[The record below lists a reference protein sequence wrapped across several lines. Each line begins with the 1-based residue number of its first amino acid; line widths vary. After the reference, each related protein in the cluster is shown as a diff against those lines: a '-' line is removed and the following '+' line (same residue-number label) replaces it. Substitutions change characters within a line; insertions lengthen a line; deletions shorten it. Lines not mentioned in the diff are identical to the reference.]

1 MDEANSLE
9 AFSNILSEVAENPYD
24 ANVHA
29 QHIRIA
35 QFLDGMESEVT
46 SAREMMTQFL
56 AAGDDVW
63 LPLLAAKENTV
74 DLETAEGVE
83 ELLTLYARAE
93 SDYLCEFL
101 HLCGCLQTEM

>member
-1 MDEANSLE
+1 MDEANPLE

-24 ANVHA
+24 VNVHT
-29 QHIRIA
+29 QHIRVA
-35 QFLDGMESEVT
+35 QSLDDMESEVT

-63 LPLLAAKENTV
+63 LPLLTAKENTV

-83 ELLTLYARAE
+83 ELLALYARAE
-93 SDYLCEFL
+93 SDYLCEL
-101 HLCGCLQTEM
+101 VHLCRCFLC